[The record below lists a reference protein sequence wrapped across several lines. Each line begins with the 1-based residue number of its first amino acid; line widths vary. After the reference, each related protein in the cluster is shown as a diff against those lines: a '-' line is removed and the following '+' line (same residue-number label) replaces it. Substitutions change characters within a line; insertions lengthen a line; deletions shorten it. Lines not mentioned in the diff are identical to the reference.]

1 MKKIF
6 IAASVA
12 ALALTS
18 CRENDSMVESS
29 NFGMNAVSAAD
40 YNVSGLPV
48 TTVSGNITS
57 NTTWSGVIELDGIVA
72 VKDGA
77 TLTIQPGTF
86 IKAKPAAVGVATR
99 VLVIAKGGKINAVGT
114 ASQPIF

>member
-48 TTVSGNITS
+48 TTVMM
-57 NTTWSGVIELDGIVA
+57 EDGMFLQETQEIS
-72 VKDGA
+72 KDLG
-77 TLTIQPGTF
+77 LS
-86 IKAKPAAVGVATR
+86 
-99 VLVIAKGGKINAVGT
+99 INF
-114 ASQPIF
+114 SPLSLFF